1 MIRLFIL
8 LLIFIPALEIWGLI
22 TVGKWIGGFNTFL
35 IVILTGI
42 LGAYLAKQQGI
53 QVFQDA
59 HRRMLEGEAPGP
71 AILNGIAVLIG
82 GVMLLTPGFFSDVI
96 GIVLLL
102 PPTRKIFTYFLLEW
116 IKKKIASGTIYING
130 RRW

>member
-1 MIRLFIL
+1 MLRLLIL
-8 LLIFIPALEIWGLI
+8 LVILIPALEIWGLI

-35 IVILTGI
+35 VIILTGV

-59 HRRMLEGEAPGP
+59 NRRISQGEAPGP

-82 GVMLLTPGFFSDVI
+82 GIMLLTPGFFSDII
-96 GIVLLL
+96 GILLL
-102 PPTRKIFTYFLLEW
+102 FPPTRKVFTYFLLEW
-116 IKKKIASGTIYING
+116 IKKKITSGTIYING
-130 RRW
+130 RKW